1 MIDFSS
7 RKRGEDVAKSAESKF
22 SITLS
27 CSIKIYMVLIS
38 FEVSLDSLLMSS
50 GDVRD
55 ALEMYSWRSLMEDS
69 SSSSC
74 IATTKSV
81 SPFWEVR

>member
-1 MIDFSS
+1 M
-7 RKRGEDVAKSAESKF
+7 K
-22 SITLS
+22 ITLS
-27 CSIKIYMVLIS
+27 KFTNTLSFSMKLSMVLVS
-38 FEVSLDSLLMSS
+38 FEVILDSLLMSS

-55 ALEMYSWRSLMEDS
+55 APEMYSWRSLMEDS
-69 SSSSC
+69 SSSSS